1 MAQPQDSRIQIP
13 EKIRFD
19 IFLLRTALMVRVPHK
34 HRYIRSRAISIKL
47 KVANGNVFDYT
58 WCKTIK
64 HEPLDLEEEEEEEE
78 GIKPITAC
86 IALQKYLQC

>member
-1 MAQPQDSRIQIP
+1 
-13 EKIRFD
+13 
-19 IFLLRTALMVRVPHK
+19 MVRVPHK

-64 HEPLDLEEEEEEEE
+64 HEPLDLKEEEEE
-78 GIKPITAC
+78 GIKPITVC